1 MTQQLQ
7 LRTGEVIEI
16 IVISNSKLQEIKEIF
31 GTYKVKLKARAI
43 KGKANKELKEYFK
56 FLGYV
61 IEIVKG
67 EKSNHKFIK
76 IL

>member
-16 IVISNSKLQEIKEIF
+16 IVISNSKLQEIKEIS

-56 FLGYV
+56 SLGYV

>member
-16 IVISNSKLQEIKEIF
+16 TVISNSKLQEIQEIS

-56 FLGYV
+56 SLGYV

-76 IL
+76 VL